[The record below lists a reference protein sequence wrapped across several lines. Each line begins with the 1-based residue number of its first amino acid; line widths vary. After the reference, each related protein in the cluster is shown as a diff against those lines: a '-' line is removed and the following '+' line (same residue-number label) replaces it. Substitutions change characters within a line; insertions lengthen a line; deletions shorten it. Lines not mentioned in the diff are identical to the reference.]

1 MSIYTPVQNN
11 FIFNVDLKEKKAWEE
26 RNASEL
32 QNYSQQQRDFEW
44 LRNRIAVNL
53 NESTLKNWEKE
64 GLSAMEMAMRY
75 GDIMDARAAAQQR
88 QKEKIEKAKNLR
100 YIVQSSMAKKGFCE
114 TIISADYANTGLNI
128 LLVLLILYLG
138 KTLLPW
144 RKYRKYKG

>member
-26 RNASEL
+26 RNASAL

-100 YIVQSSMAKKGFCE
+100 YIVQSSMAKKGFFE

-128 LLVLLILYLG
+128 LLVLLIVYLG

>member
-1 MSIYTPVQNN
+1 MSIVLQNN
-11 FIFNVDLKEKKAWEE
+11 FSFNIKPEERKAWEE
-26 RNASEL
+26 RN
-32 QNYSQQQRDFEW
+32 RDFLSRLNQTQQDAEW
-44 LRNRIAVNL
+44 LAYRVKNDINAA
-53 NESTLKNWEKE
+53 TWDNWEKE

-75 GDIMDARAAAQQR
+75 GDIMDARAADQQR

-128 LLVLLILYLG
+128 LLVLLIVYLV